1 MSTNVYKIMF
11 TKYISLP
18 VFLVSLALGLFFV
31 YIYGE
36 DLKPIYVYP
45 TPENINKILYQD
57 QADNCFQYK
66 AMETECTADAK
77 DLSVQA

>member
-1 MSTNVYKIMF
+1 MYIGIMF
-11 TKYISLP
+11 MKYVSLP
-18 VFLVSLALGLFFV
+18 VFLISLAFGLFFV

-45 TPENINKILYQD
+45 TPENVNKILYQD
-57 QADNCFQYK
+57 KADNCFQYK